1 MVKIMKRFK
10 SKKKKSFKIKV
21 LIFIIIFSLSFYYI
35 FSYFVDPSILLKSIK
50 NRYFNN
56 NDIVT
61 WYINDLFGS
70 VKEDNGLGK
79 TEYIPDPNPEENKHE
94 PIIYLYNT
102 HQSEEYYVDL
112 LMEHDIMPSVMTA
125 SYILREKLNNLKI
138 NTMVETNNIKNILDD
153 HGWNYTKSY
162 EASRTLLEQAKINNP
177 TLNVFIDLHRDS
189 IPYENSTLQI
199 NDTTYAKVLF
209 VIGTDYENFEKNK
222 EFALKISNA
231 MNEKVPGISKGIL
244 EKGGSENNGIYNQ
257 DFDPKTV
264 LIEIGSSYNYITE
277 VSKTIDV
284 LAESIALVVG
294 E

>member
-1 MVKIMKRFK
+1 MKRFK
-10 SKKKKSFKIKV
+10 SKKKKSFKIKILV
-21 LIFIIIFSLSFYYI
+21 FIILFSVSFYYV
-35 FSYFVDPSILLKSIK
+35 FSYFVDPSILLESIK

-56 NDIVT
+56 SDIVT

-70 VKEDNGLGK
+70 VKEDEGIGK
-79 TEYIPDPNPEENKHE
+79 TEYIPDPNPDENKHE
-94 PIIYLYNT
+94 PIVYLYNT

-112 LMEHDIMPSVMTA
+112 LMEHDIMPSVMTS

-138 NTMVETNNIKNILDD
+138 KTMVETTNIKSILDNN
-153 HGWNYTKSY
+153 GWNYTRSY
-162 EASRTLLEQAKINNP
+162 EASRMLLEQAKINNP

-189 IPYENSTLQI
+189 IPYESSTLKT
-199 NDTTYAKVLF
+199 NDTSYAKALF
-209 VIGTDYENFEKNK
+209 VIGTEHQNFEQNK

-244 EKGGSENNGIYNQ
+244 EKGGSGNNGIYNQ
-257 DFDPKTV
+257 DFDPQTI
-264 LIEIGSSYNYITE
+264 LIEVGSSYNYITE
-277 VSKTIDV
+277 VSKTMDV

>member
-1 MVKIMKRFK
+1 MKRFK
-10 SKKKKSFKIKV
+10 SKKKKSFKIKILV
-21 LIFIIIFSLSFYYI
+21 FIILFSVSFYYV
-35 FSYFVDPSILLKSIK
+35 FSYFVDPSILLESIK

-56 NDIVT
+56 SDIVT

-70 VKEDNGLGK
+70 VKEDEGIGK
-79 TEYIPDPNPEENKHE
+79 TEYIPDPNPDENKHE

-112 LMEHDIMPSVMTA
+112 LMEHDIMPSVMTS

-138 NTMVETNNIKNILDD
+138 KTMVETTNIKSILDNN
-153 HGWNYTKSY
+153 GWNYTRSY
-162 EASRTLLEQAKINNP
+162 EASRMLLEQAKINNP

-189 IPYENSTLQI
+189 IPYESSTLKT
-199 NDTTYAKVLF
+199 NDTSYAKALF
-209 VIGTDYENFEKNK
+209 VIGTEHQNFEQNK

-244 EKGGSENNGIYNQ
+244 EKGGSGNNGIYNQ
-257 DFDPKTV
+257 DFAPQAI

-277 VSKTIDV
+277 VSKTMDV